1 MTKKNLWK
9 SYSQDEYVKLEQVN
23 NAYKQYLNF
32 GKTERE
38 CIKATIQWDYRSL
51 LRKESYGES
60 DIEHFRKS
68 YNNINV
74 YCIGSC
80 SRMQEKI

>member
-32 GKTERE
+32 GKGMHKGYYSISAKGRVQRFAGNHKRER
-38 CIKATIQWDYRSL
+38 AV
-51 LRKESYGES
+51 ES
-60 DIEHFRKS
+60 R
-68 YNNINV
+68 
-74 YCIGSC
+74 
-80 SRMQEKI
+80 R